1 MRRPAFNLITLI
13 IYTCAVVM
21 LTGIALYGANEYLTT
36 SKIADTKSTVANY
49 ATAVSQYRFEIG
61 EYPDN
66 LTELTKKGNKDVD
79 GNDASHFDPWLNKIE
94 KDAWDKDFVY
104 ETLKTGGD
112 ETGFVIYSKGSDNK
126 GIFSNNEFKNGAI
139 GIIGK

>member
-1 MRRPAFNLITLI
+1 MRRPACNLITLV

-79 GNDASHFDPWLNKIE
+79 GNDASHFGPWLNKIE

-104 ETLKTGGD
+104 ETLKTGVMKQD
-112 ETGFVIYSKGSDNK
+112 LLFILKEVITKEHLVIVNLK
-126 GIFSNNEFKNGAI
+126 MVLLA
-139 GIIGK
+139 

>member
-1 MRRPAFNLITLI
+1 MKRPAFNMITLV
-13 IYTCAVVM
+13 IYTVAVIM

-36 SKIADTKSTVANY
+36 SKIADTKSTAANY

-61 EYPDN
+61 EYPDS
-66 LTELTKKGNKDVD
+66 LSDLTKEGDKDVD
-79 GNDASHFDPWLNKIE
+79 GNDASHFGPWINKIE
-94 KDAWDKDFVY
+94 KDAWDRDFVY

-112 ETGFVIYSKGSDNK
+112 ETGFVIYSKGSDNA
-126 GIFSNNEFKNGAI
+126 GTYSNKEFKNGAV